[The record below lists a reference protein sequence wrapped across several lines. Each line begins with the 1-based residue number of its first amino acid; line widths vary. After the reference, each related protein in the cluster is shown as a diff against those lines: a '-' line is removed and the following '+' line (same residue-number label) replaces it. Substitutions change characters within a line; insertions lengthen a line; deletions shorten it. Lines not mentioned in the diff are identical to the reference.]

1 MKTEKQLW
9 AIVKK
14 AKWKLDHD
22 DERIKASPLAKKIA
36 ADKGIDIT
44 ETTVIIEDNKIRF

>member
-1 MKTEKQLW
+1 MLLTYPTVRLAKLFNIYLRKIKVMKTEKQLW

-22 DERIKASPLAKKIA
+22 D
-36 ADKGIDIT
+36 G
-44 ETTVIIEDNKIRF
+44 